1 MAAQEKDAVLSFLT
15 KQGVLETRLRETS
28 SGLREYVQDAT
39 TRMSLGLE
47 DLPLLEI
54 LRSLQAQGMVTC
66 DENVHPHDTSEYILS
81 WRLVPRIQREEHKQM
96 GQYISVDSVDLS
108 GKTLVLRVDFNSPVN
123 ANGSL
128 EHGSPSLL
136 DTRRIDD
143 HVRKTIAPLL
153 KTHHRPR
160 AIVLLAHQ
168 GRKGH
173 DDFINL
179 RPHYRRLAQMLSA
192 EGVSAHVKYIWDDL
206 TDSRIRALGSSAV
219 ASDEVLRRIR
229 SLRDNSVL
237 LLENVRFDDSE
248 SEESSSSERAE
259 DYRDAPLIRM
269 LSQID
274 NLAVGFD
281 GFSVAHRAHPSVIGL
296 AALGPLYAG
305 TVVIQE
311 ALALSKALVNP
322 EPPMLLVVGGAKV
335 DDSMFS
341 MEKFLE
347 NGMASEVLTG
357 GIVGL
362 VFLMAIGR
370 HFNEPTMKNIRR
382 ATRDIQMSVDRARA
396 ILKRH
401 GEKVRVPLDIAFG
414 QPKAIATDDRETLH
428 VDELKIDKLEKS
440 MKEAGDIGVRTVGDY
455 IHRISLARTIVMNG
469 TMGHYEL
476 PCFEAGTEQLMHYTA
491 FLAHDTGAHVLI
503 GGGDTGAALG
513 KVQARYAR
521 DVHVSS
527 SGKAFL
533 QVLSTGDINSLPAIR
548 ALAHR

>member
-1 MAAQEKDAVLSFLT
+1 MD
-15 KQGVLETRLRETS
+15 
-28 SGLREYVQDAT
+28 
-39 TRMSLGLE
+39 
-47 DLPLLEI
+47 
-54 LRSLQAQGMVTC
+54 
-66 DENVHPHDTSEYILS
+66 EYISL
-81 WRLVPRIQREEHKQM
+81 
-96 GQYISVDSVDLS
+96 DSVDLS
-108 GKTLVLRVDFNSPVN
+108 GKTLVLRVDFNSPVSN
-123 ANGSL
+123 NGSA
-128 EHGSPSLL
+128 SLL

-143 HVRKTIAPLL
+143 HARKTIAPLL
-153 KTHHRPR
+153 KSPHRPR

-168 GRKGH
+168 GRRGH

-179 RPHYRRLAQMLSA
+179 RLHYRRLVQLLS
-192 EGVSAHVKYIWDDL
+192 EERVSAHVEYIWNDL
-206 TDSRIRALGSSAV
+206 PDPEIIALGPAAV
-219 ASDEVLRRIR
+219 ASDEVLQRIR

-248 SEESSSSERAE
+248 SEESLSSERPE
-259 DYRDAPLIRM
+259 DYRENPLIKM
-269 LSQID
+269 LSRLD
-274 NLAVGFD
+274 KLVVGFD
-281 GFSVAHRAHPSVIGL
+281 GFSVAHRAHPSVVGL

-305 TVVIQE
+305 AVVLNE

-335 DDSMFS
+335 DDSIFS
-341 MEKFLE
+341 IEKFLE
-347 NGMASEVLTG
+347 SGKANEVLTG

-362 VFLMAIGR
+362 VFLMARGS
-370 HFNEPTMKNIRR
+370 HFNDPTMKNIRR
-382 ATRDIQMSVDRARA
+382 ATRDIEKSVNRARA

-401 GEKVRVPLDIAFG
+401 GDKVRVPLDIAFG
-414 QPKAIATDDRETLH
+414 PSKAIAMDDRETFQI
-428 VDELKIDKLEKS
+428 EKLEKGNNDNPT
-440 MKEAGDIGVRTVGDY
+440 KEAGDIGVRTVGDY

-476 PCFEAGTEQLMHYTA
+476 PCFVAGTHQLMNYTA

-513 KVQARYAR
+513 RVEVRYAR

-548 ALAHR
+548 VLARQDEDISNSWAVAVG